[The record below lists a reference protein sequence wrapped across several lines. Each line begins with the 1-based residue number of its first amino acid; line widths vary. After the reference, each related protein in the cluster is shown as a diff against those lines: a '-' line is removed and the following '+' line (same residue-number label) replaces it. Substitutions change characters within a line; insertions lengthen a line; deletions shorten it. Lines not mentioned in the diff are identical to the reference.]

1 MSVPTS
7 LSFFHNDL
15 WAPPFFREK
24 SIIHHCTSPLFW
36 GLPFHSH
43 ALSGS
48 ISFLVSPARGSFSQ
62 SPLDGWSFF
71 LWRVQ
76 SSRHY
81 RLPFRPRACFIRLSL
96 TRALPVFLC
105 VPYFLLAVRVPL
117 RARRPNMASFVFD
130 FDVLIFVNKVI
141 GFLITVPLL
150 HIFIRFVRRRLG
162 LVRQYF
168 LYYDNL

>member
-36 GLPFHSH
+36 YSPSHLHS
-43 ALSGS
+43 LSKS
-48 ISFLVSPARGSFSQ
+48 ISVFVSPARGSFSQ

-81 RLPFRPRACFIRLSL
+81 RLPFYPRACYIGIPLA
-96 TRALPVFLC
+96 RALPVFLC

-130 FDVLIFVNKVI
+130 FDVLIFVNKVVV
-141 GFLITVPLL
+141 FLIMILL
-150 HIFIRFVRRRLG
+150 LCFFSL
-162 LVRQYF
+162 
-168 LYYDNL
+168 